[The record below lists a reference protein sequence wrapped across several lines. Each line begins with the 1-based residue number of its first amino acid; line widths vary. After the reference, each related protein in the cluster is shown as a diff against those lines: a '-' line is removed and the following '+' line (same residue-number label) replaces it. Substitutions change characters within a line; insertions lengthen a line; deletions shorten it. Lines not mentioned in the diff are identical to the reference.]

1 MKKRFIAISQRLY
14 EMQEYHEVRE
24 ALAIDWGVFFKQYLS
39 DFIMLPLSYTQDFS
53 HYKPYI
59 AGVILSGG
67 NDLCV
72 CNNNALNRKRDEFE
86 SSVIESCIKDSIPLL
101 GICRGAQMIA
111 YYFNSTINKCNNH
124 TKPHEV
130 IQCVN
135 LDSNNCHSKCGKESN
150 LDSANRCFTYAQHD
164 KFLES
169 IYDLVGVRDLDCKNE
184 NLDSNANFI
193 KTDSVKSKNFHC
205 FSVNSY
211 HNYAIQTLGE
221 NLSALAIS
229 IHEDRDLRDFSIE
242 AFRHNFYNIFGI
254 MWHIERAGGMHN
266 DSIFCLWKNAIKA
279 NLT

>member
-14 EMQEYHEVRE
+14 ETQEYHEVRE

-67 NDLCV
+67 NDLSM

-86 SSVIESCIKDSIPLL
+86 SSIIESCIKDSIPLL

-111 YYFNSTINKCNNH
+111 YYFHSTINKCSNH

-135 LDSNNCHSKCGKESN
+135 LDS
-150 LDSANRCFTYAQHD
+150 T
-164 KFLES
+164 
-169 IYDLVGVRDLDCKNE
+169 YDLGGVQGSGCKSRKTIIFSE
-184 NLDSNANFI
+184 NIDSNANFI
-193 KTDSVKSKNFHC
+193 KTDSMKSKNFHC

-221 NLSALAIS
+221 NLSPLAIS